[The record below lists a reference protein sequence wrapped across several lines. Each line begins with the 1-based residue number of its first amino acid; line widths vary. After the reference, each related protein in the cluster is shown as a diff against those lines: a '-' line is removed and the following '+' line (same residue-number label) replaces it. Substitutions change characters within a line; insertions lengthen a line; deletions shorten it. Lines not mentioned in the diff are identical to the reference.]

1 MDELVK
7 KNINYIYDILI
18 DTQDYMQSMYNP
30 NDASEAWVLNDI
42 NNNMNKAIRRIEVI
56 EEILRHQKGHWI
68 EDETGYGYWT
78 CSVCGFVTEASVAN
92 ILYHYCPNCGS
103 DMRMRGE

>member
-18 DTQDYMQSMYNP
+18 EIQDYMQSIYNP
-30 NDASEAWVLNDI
+30 NDASEALILNNI
-42 NNNMNKAIRRIEVI
+42 NNNINKAIRRIEVI

-68 EDETGYGYWT
+68 DTDNYYQRWKCSECGYHT
-78 CSVCGFVTEASVAN
+78 RDAEPN
-92 ILYHYCPNCGS
+92 YCPSCGS